1 MSLGPLAN
9 LDPTAVTVW
18 AATIGL
24 FVLVALLRTVF
35 KLNFSILTVL
45 SLGLGIALSLVFNGQ
60 VDSLNLL
67 GNIYINLITALVAP
81 LIFVSIIS
89 SITYVGSLKKLRSI
103 GLRSVGWLL
112 LTNLIAIVMTLAVA
126 IPLRI
131 GEGVKLADDASTAGF
146 LTSQT
151 APFDQVVL
159 NFFPKNLFGDLA
171 GNRVVPIII
180 TATVLAVAI
189 VAVSH
194 DGRDVSIVRKFF
206 EQTKDVIY
214 KAVGYV
220 VELTPYAVVV
230 LGATSTAATTS
241 KADALLALLGILLLG
256 FALNFVQAFVVN
268 GLLLKFVA
276 KVSPIAFF
284 KAVLPAQAAAFTT
297 QSSVATL
304 PLSIRQIGTVGVGAD
319 VANFTTPIGTTIG
332 MPGCAGVWPMLS
344 AVFTINALGLDYGPG
359 AYAALAL
366 IGLLSSIGTAGVP
379 GTAIVTAT
387 TVFTAVGLPV
397 QLLVPLVPVSNI
409 VGMPSTMANV
419 SAAVTCAA
427 VVARQT
433 GEFDDG
439 VLRAARRAACGAS
452 RAGGAGSVRP
462 GGSVRRSGVGRHG
475 HRRGVVGASAGVGA
489 LAGVSGGAGGGAVSV
504 PVGVA
509 ADAAASAGQAGAGA
523 AGAVVFGRG
532 VAGGI
537 TGGAAGA
544 VGVAAGAGQGSGAV
558 PVSPASLGL
567 GTAASIAADDAPVPV
582 GACGVSGSG
591 KVTTVRFGSPAGS
604 AAAAA
609 AGLAAAPAVPHLA
622 LKFGP
627 TIHLSSRSTA
637 GRAGTSRPALSPAS
651 VLTAD
656 DAPVP
661 VGACGIGSH

>member
-1 MSLGPLAN
+1 MGALSN
-9 LDPTAVTVW
+9 IDPTAVAVW
-18 AATIGL
+18 ASAVVL
-24 FVLVALLRTVF
+24 FALIAVLRAVF
-35 KLNFSILTVL
+35 KLNFSLLTVL
-45 SLGLGIALSLVFNGQ
+45 ALGLGIALSLVFDGQ

-112 LTNLIAIVMTLAVA
+112 LTNLIAIVMTLGVA
-126 IPLRI
+126 IPLHI
-131 GEGVKLADDASTAGF
+131 GSGVKLVDDESTAGF

-151 APFDQVVL
+151 APLDQVIL
-159 NFFPKNLFGDLA
+159 NFFPKNIVGDLS

-180 TATVLAVAI
+180 TATVLAIAI
-189 VAVSH
+189 VSV
-194 DGRDVSIVRKFF
+194 GRQKDVSIVKRFF
-206 EQTKDVIY
+206 EQTKDVIYKDVIY

-241 KADALLALLGILLLG
+241 KADALLALLSILVLG
-256 FALNFVQAFVVN
+256 FVLNIIQAFVVN

-276 KVSPIAFF
+276 HVPPLTFF
-284 KAVLPAQAAAFTT
+284 KAVLPAQTT

-304 PLSIRQIGTVGVGAD
+304 PLSIRQLGTVGVGAD

-344 AVFTINALGLDYGPG
+344 AVFTINALGLGYSPVS
-359 AYAALAL
+359 YVALAV

-427 VVARQT
+427 IVSRQT
-433 GEFDDG
+433 GEFDEG
-439 VLRAARRAACGAS
+439 VLDSARAGRHRHRAGVVVS
-452 RAGGAGSVRP
+452 PAGGAVAAP
-462 GGSVRRSGVGRHG
+462 V
-475 HRRGVVGASAGVGA
+475 
-489 LAGVSGGAGGGAVSV
+489 V
-504 PVGVA
+504 PVA
-509 ADAAASAGQAGAGA
+509 APL
-523 AGAVVFGRG
+523 
-532 VAGGI
+532 
-537 TGGAAGA
+537 GA
-544 VGVAAGAGQGSGAV
+544 VGVAASVVASPVAAGVGAAHKPVQPGFAV
-558 PVSPASLGL
+558 TPGLSLTL
-567 GTAASIAADDAPVPV
+567 HQSTLRVQADDD
-582 GACGVSGSG
+582 
-591 KVTTVRFGSPAGS
+591 
-604 AAAAA
+604 
-609 AGLAAAPAVPHLA
+609 
-622 LKFGP
+622 
-627 TIHLSSRSTA
+627 
-637 GRAGTSRPALSPAS
+637 
-651 VLTAD
+651 AD

-661 VGACGIGSH
+661 VGACGISAHAATAKAA

>member
-1 MSLGPLAN
+1 MGALSN
-9 LDPTAVTVW
+9 IDPTAVAVW
-18 AATIGL
+18 ASAVVL
-24 FVLVALLRTVF
+24 FALIAVLRAVF
-35 KLNFSILTVL
+35 KLNFSLLTVL
-45 SLGLGIALSLVFNGQ
+45 ALGLGIALSLVFDGQ

-112 LTNLIAIVMTLAVA
+112 LTNLIAIVMTLGVA
-126 IPLRI
+126 IPLHI
-131 GEGVKLADDASTAGF
+131 GSGVKLVDDESTAGF

-151 APFDQVVL
+151 APLDQVIL
-159 NFFPKNLFGDLA
+159 NFFPKNIVGDLS
-171 GNRVVPIII
+171 GNRVVPII
-180 TATVLAVAI
+180 TATVLAIAI
-189 VAVSH
+189 VSV
-194 DGRDVSIVRKFF
+194 GRQKDVSIVKRFF

-241 KADALLALLGILLLG
+241 KADALLALLSILVLG
-256 FALNFVQAFVVN
+256 FVLNIIQAFVVN

-276 KVSPIAFF
+276 HVPPLTFF
-284 KAVLPAQAAAFTT
+284 KAVLPAQTT

-304 PLSIRQIGTVGVGAD
+304 PLSIRQLGTVGVGAD

-344 AVFTINALGLDYGPG
+344 AVFTINALGLGYSPVS
-359 AYAALAL
+359 YVALAV

-427 VVARQT
+427 IVSRQT
-433 GEFDDG
+433 GEFDEG
-439 VLRAARRAACGAS
+439 VLDSARAGRHRHRAGVVVS
-452 RAGGAGSVRP
+452 PAGGAVAAP
-462 GGSVRRSGVGRHG
+462 V
-475 HRRGVVGASAGVGA
+475 
-489 LAGVSGGAGGGAVSV
+489 V
-504 PVGVA
+504 PVA
-509 ADAAASAGQAGAGA
+509 APL
-523 AGAVVFGRG
+523 
-532 VAGGI
+532 
-537 TGGAAGA
+537 GA
-544 VGVAAGAGQGSGAV
+544 VGVAASVVASPVAAGVGAAHKPVQPGFAV
-558 PVSPASLGL
+558 TPGLSLTL
-567 GTAASIAADDAPVPV
+567 HQSTLRVQADDD
-582 GACGVSGSG
+582 
-591 KVTTVRFGSPAGS
+591 
-604 AAAAA
+604 
-609 AGLAAAPAVPHLA
+609 
-622 LKFGP
+622 
-627 TIHLSSRSTA
+627 
-637 GRAGTSRPALSPAS
+637 
-651 VLTAD
+651 AD

-661 VGACGIGSH
+661 VGACGISAHAATAKAA

>member
-1 MSLGPLAN
+1 MGALSN
-9 LDPTAVTVW
+9 IDPTAVAVW
-18 AATIGL
+18 ASAVVL
-24 FVLVALLRTVF
+24 FALIAVLRAVF
-35 KLNFSILTVL
+35 KLNFSLLTVL
-45 SLGLGIALSLVFNGQ
+45 ALGLGIALSLVFDGQ

-112 LTNLIAIVMTLAVA
+112 LTNLIAIVMTLGVA
-126 IPLRI
+126 IPLHI
-131 GEGVKLADDASTAGF
+131 GSGVKLVDDESTAGF
-146 LTSQT
+146 HTSQT
-151 APFDQVVL
+151 APLDQVIL
-159 NFFPKNLFGDLA
+159 NFFPKNIVGDLS

-180 TATVLAVAI
+180 TATVLAIAI
-189 VAVSH
+189 VSV
-194 DGRDVSIVRKFF
+194 GRQKDVSIVKRFF

-241 KADALLALLGILLLG
+241 KADALLALLSILVLG
-256 FALNFVQAFVVN
+256 FVLNIIQAFVVN

-276 KVSPIAFF
+276 HVPPLTFF
-284 KAVLPAQAAAFTT
+284 KAVLPAQTT

-304 PLSIRQIGTVGVGAD
+304 PLSIRQLGTVGVGAD

-344 AVFTINALGLDYGPG
+344 AVFTINALGLGYSPVS
-359 AYAALAL
+359 YVALAV

-427 VVARQT
+427 IVSRQT
-433 GEFDDG
+433 GEFDEG
-439 VLRAARRAACGAS
+439 VLDSARAGRHRHRAGVVVS
-452 RAGGAGSVRP
+452 PAGGAVAAP
-462 GGSVRRSGVGRHG
+462 V
-475 HRRGVVGASAGVGA
+475 
-489 LAGVSGGAGGGAVSV
+489 V
-504 PVGVA
+504 PVA
-509 ADAAASAGQAGAGA
+509 APL
-523 AGAVVFGRG
+523 
-532 VAGGI
+532 
-537 TGGAAGA
+537 GA
-544 VGVAAGAGQGSGAV
+544 VGVAASVVASPVAAGVGAAHKPVQPGFAV
-558 PVSPASLGL
+558 TPGLSLTL
-567 GTAASIAADDAPVPV
+567 HQSTLRVQADDD
-582 GACGVSGSG
+582 
-591 KVTTVRFGSPAGS
+591 
-604 AAAAA
+604 
-609 AGLAAAPAVPHLA
+609 
-622 LKFGP
+622 
-627 TIHLSSRSTA
+627 
-637 GRAGTSRPALSPAS
+637 
-651 VLTAD
+651 AD

-661 VGACGIGSH
+661 VGACGISAHAATAKAA

>member
-1 MSLGPLAN
+1 MGALSN
-9 LDPTAVTVW
+9 IDPTAVAVW
-18 AATIGL
+18 ASAVVL
-24 FVLVALLRTVF
+24 FALIAVLRAVF
-35 KLNFSILTVL
+35 KLNFSLLTVL
-45 SLGLGIALSLVFNGQ
+45 ALGLGIALSLVFDGQ

-112 LTNLIAIVMTLAVA
+112 LTNLIAIVMTLGVA
-126 IPLRI
+126 IPLHI
-131 GEGVKLADDASTAGF
+131 GSGVKLVDDESTAGF

-151 APFDQVVL
+151 APLDQVIL
-159 NFFPKNLFGDLA
+159 NFFPKNIVGDLS

-180 TATVLAVAI
+180 TATVLAIAI
-189 VAVSH
+189 VSV
-194 DGRDVSIVRKFF
+194 GRQKDVSIVKRFF

-241 KADALLALLGILLLG
+241 KADALLALLSILVLG
-256 FALNFVQAFVVN
+256 FVLNVIQAFVVN

-276 KVSPIAFF
+276 HVPPLTFF
-284 KAVLPAQAAAFTT
+284 KAVLPAQTTAFAT

-304 PLSIRQIGTVGVGAD
+304 PLSIRQLGTVGVGAD

-344 AVFTINALGLDYGPG
+344 AVFTINALGLGYSP
-359 AYAALAL
+359 ASYVALAV

-427 VVARQT
+427 IVSRQT
-433 GEFDDG
+433 GEFDEG
-439 VLRAARRAACGAS
+439 VLDSARAGRHRHRAGVVVS
-452 RAGGAGSVRP
+452 PAGGAVAAP
-462 GGSVRRSGVGRHG
+462 V
-475 HRRGVVGASAGVGA
+475 
-489 LAGVSGGAGGGAVSV
+489 V
-504 PVGVA
+504 PVA
-509 ADAAASAGQAGAGA
+509 APL
-523 AGAVVFGRG
+523 
-532 VAGGI
+532 
-537 TGGAAGA
+537 GA
-544 VGVAAGAGQGSGAV
+544 VGVAASVVASPVAAG
-558 PVSPASLGL
+558 
-567 GTAASIAADDAPVPV
+567 V
-582 GACGVSGSG
+582 GAAHKPVQPGFA
-591 KVTTVRFGSPAGS
+591 VTP
-604 AAAAA
+604 
-609 AGLAAAPAVPHLA
+609 GLSLTLHQ
-622 LKFGP
+622 
-627 TIHLSSRSTA
+627 STL
-637 GRAGTSRPALSPAS
+637 RVQTDDD
-651 VLTAD
+651 AD

-661 VGACGIGSH
+661 VGACGISAHAATAKAA

>member
-1 MSLGPLAN
+1 MGALSN
-9 LDPTAVTVW
+9 IDPTAVAVW
-18 AATIGL
+18 ASAVVL
-24 FVLVALLRTVF
+24 FALIAVLRAVF
-35 KLNFSILTVL
+35 KLNFSLLTVL
-45 SLGLGIALSLVFNGQ
+45 ALGLGIALSLVFDGQ

-112 LTNLIAIVMTLAVA
+112 LTNLIAIVMTLGVA
-126 IPLRI
+126 IPLHI
-131 GEGVKLADDASTAGF
+131 GSGVKLVDDESTAGF

-151 APFDQVVL
+151 APLDQVIL
-159 NFFPKNLFGDLA
+159 NFFPKNIVGDLS

-180 TATVLAVAI
+180 TATVLAIAI
-189 VAVSH
+189 VSV
-194 DGRDVSIVRKFF
+194 GRQKDVSIVKRFF
-206 EQTKDVIY
+206 EQTKNVIY

-241 KADALLALLGILLLG
+241 KADALLSILVLG
-256 FALNFVQAFVVN
+256 FVLNIIQAFVVN

-276 KVSPIAFF
+276 RVPPLTFF
-284 KAVLPAQAAAFTT
+284 KAVLPAQTTAFAT

-304 PLSIRQIGTVGVGAD
+304 PLSIRQLGTVGVGAD

-344 AVFTINALGLDYGPG
+344 AVFTINALGLGYSPVS
-359 AYAALAL
+359 YVALAV

-427 VVARQT
+427 IVSRQT
-433 GEFDDG
+433 GEFDEG
-439 VLRAARRAACGAS
+439 VLDSARAGRHRHRAGVVVS
-452 RAGGAGSVRP
+452 PAGGAVAAP
-462 GGSVRRSGVGRHG
+462 V
-475 HRRGVVGASAGVGA
+475 
-489 LAGVSGGAGGGAVSV
+489 V
-504 PVGVA
+504 PVA
-509 ADAAASAGQAGAGA
+509 APL
-523 AGAVVFGRG
+523 
-532 VAGGI
+532 
-537 TGGAAGA
+537 GA
-544 VGVAAGAGQGSGAV
+544 VGVAASVVASPVAAGVGAAHKPVQPGFAVTSGL
-558 PVSPASLGL
+558 SLTL
-567 GTAASIAADDAPVPV
+567 HQSTLRVQADDD
-582 GACGVSGSG
+582 
-591 KVTTVRFGSPAGS
+591 
-604 AAAAA
+604 
-609 AGLAAAPAVPHLA
+609 
-622 LKFGP
+622 
-627 TIHLSSRSTA
+627 
-637 GRAGTSRPALSPAS
+637 
-651 VLTAD
+651 AD

-661 VGACGIGSH
+661 VGACGISAHAATAKAA

>member
-1 MSLGPLAN
+1 MGALSN
-9 LDPTAVTVW
+9 IDPTAVAVW
-18 AATIGL
+18 ASAVVL
-24 FVLVALLRTVF
+24 FALIAVLRAVF
-35 KLNFSILTVL
+35 KLNFSLLTVL
-45 SLGLGIALSLVFNGQ
+45 ALGLGIALSLVFDGQ

-112 LTNLIAIVMTLAVA
+112 LTNLIAIVMTLGVA
-126 IPLRI
+126 IPLHI
-131 GEGVKLADDASTAGF
+131 GSGVKLVDDESTAGF

-151 APFDQVVL
+151 APLDQVIL
-159 NFFPKNLFGDLA
+159 NFFPKNIVGDLS

-180 TATVLAVAI
+180 AATVLAIAI
-189 VAVSH
+189 VSV
-194 DGRDVSIVRKFF
+194 GRQKDVSIVKRFF

-230 LGATSTAATTS
+230 STAATTS
-241 KADALLALLGILLLG
+241 KADALLALLSILVLG
-256 FALNFVQAFVVN
+256 FVLNIIQAFVVN

-276 KVSPIAFF
+276 HVPPLTFF
-284 KAVLPAQAAAFTT
+284 KAVLPAQTTAFAT

-304 PLSIRQIGTVGVGAD
+304 PLSIRQLGTVGVGSD

-344 AVFTINALGLDYGPG
+344 AVFTINALGLGYSPVS
-359 AYAALAL
+359 YVALAV

-427 VVARQT
+427 IVSRQT
-433 GEFDDG
+433 GEFDEG
-439 VLRAARRAACGAS
+439 VLDSARAGRHRHRTGVVVS
-452 RAGGAGSVRP
+452 PAGGAVAAP
-462 GGSVRRSGVGRHG
+462 V
-475 HRRGVVGASAGVGA
+475 
-489 LAGVSGGAGGGAVSV
+489 V
-504 PVGVA
+504 PVA
-509 ADAAASAGQAGAGA
+509 APL
-523 AGAVVFGRG
+523 
-532 VAGGI
+532 
-537 TGGAAGA
+537 GA
-544 VGVAAGAGQGSGAV
+544 VGVAASVVASPVAAG
-558 PVSPASLGL
+558 
-567 GTAASIAADDAPVPV
+567 V
-582 GACGVSGSG
+582 GAAHKPVQPGFA
-591 KVTTVRFGSPAGS
+591 VTP
-604 AAAAA
+604 
-609 AGLAAAPAVPHLA
+609 GLSLTLHQ
-622 LKFGP
+622 
-627 TIHLSSRSTA
+627 STL
-637 GRAGTSRPALSPAS
+637 R
-651 VLTAD
+651 VQAD

-661 VGACGIGSH
+661 VGACGISAHAATAKAA

>member
-1 MSLGPLAN
+1 MGALSN
-9 LDPTAVTVW
+9 IDPTAVAVW
-18 AATIGL
+18 ASAVVL
-24 FVLVALLRTVF
+24 FALIAVLRAVF
-35 KLNFSILTVL
+35 KLNFSLLTVL
-45 SLGLGIALSLVFNGQ
+45 ALGLGIALSLVFDGQ

-112 LTNLIAIVMTLAVA
+112 LTNLIAIVMTLGVA
-126 IPLRI
+126 IPLHI
-131 GEGVKLADDASTAGF
+131 GSGVKLVDDESTAGF

-151 APFDQVVL
+151 APLDQVIL
-159 NFFPKNLFGDLA
+159 NFFPKNIVGDLS

-180 TATVLAVAI
+180 TATVLAIAI
-189 VAVSH
+189 VSV
-194 DGRDVSIVRKFF
+194 GRQKDVSIVKRFF

-241 KADALLALLGILLLG
+241 KADALLALLSILVLG
-256 FALNFVQAFVVN
+256 FVLNIIQAFVVN

-276 KVSPIAFF
+276 HVPPLTFF
-284 KAVLPAQAAAFTT
+284 KAVLPAQTTAFAT

-304 PLSIRQIGTVGVGAD
+304 PLSIRQLGTVGVGAD

-344 AVFTINALGLDYGPG
+344 AVFTINAL
-359 AYAALAL
+359 
-366 IGLLSSIGTAGVP
+366 GLLSSIGTAGVP

-427 VVARQT
+427 IVSRQT
-433 GEFDDG
+433 GEFDESVLDSARAGRHRHRAG
-439 VLRAARRAACGAS
+439 VVVS
-452 RAGGAGSVRP
+452 PAGGAVAAP
-462 GGSVRRSGVGRHG
+462 V
-475 HRRGVVGASAGVGA
+475 
-489 LAGVSGGAGGGAVSV
+489 V
-504 PVGVA
+504 PVA
-509 ADAAASAGQAGAGA
+509 APL
-523 AGAVVFGRG
+523 
-532 VAGGI
+532 
-537 TGGAAGA
+537 GA
-544 VGVAAGAGQGSGAV
+544 VGVAASVVASPVAAGVGAAHKPVQPGFAV
-558 PVSPASLGL
+558 TPGLSLTL
-567 GTAASIAADDAPVPV
+567 HQSMLRVQADDD
-582 GACGVSGSG
+582 
-591 KVTTVRFGSPAGS
+591 
-604 AAAAA
+604 
-609 AGLAAAPAVPHLA
+609 
-622 LKFGP
+622 
-627 TIHLSSRSTA
+627 
-637 GRAGTSRPALSPAS
+637 
-651 VLTAD
+651 AD

-661 VGACGIGSH
+661 VGACGISAHAATAKAA

>member
-1 MSLGPLAN
+1 MF
-9 LDPTAVTVW
+9 D
-18 AATIGL
+18 
-24 FVLVALLRTVF
+24 
-35 KLNFSILTVL
+35 
-45 SLGLGIALSLVFNGQ
+45 GQ

-112 LTNLIAIVMTLAVA
+112 LTNLIAIVMTLGVA
-126 IPLRI
+126 IPLHI
-131 GEGVKLADDASTAGF
+131 GSGVKLVDDKSTAGF

-151 APFDQVVL
+151 APLDQVIL
-159 NFFPKNLFGDLA
+159 NFFPKNIVGDLS

-180 TATVLAVAI
+180 ITATVLAIAI
-189 VAVSH
+189 VSV
-194 DGRDVSIVRKFF
+194 GRQKDVSVVKRFF

-241 KADALLALLGILLLG
+241 KADALLALLSILVLG
-256 FALNFVQAFVVN
+256 FVLNIIQAFVVN

-276 KVSPIAFF
+276 HVPPLTFF
-284 KAVLPAQAAAFTT
+284 KAVLPAQTTAFAT

-304 PLSIRQIGTVGVGAD
+304 PLSIRQLGTVGVGAD

-344 AVFTINALGLDYGPG
+344 AVFTINALGLGYSP
-359 AYAALAL
+359 ASYVALAV

-427 VVARQT
+427 IVSRQT
-433 GEFDDG
+433 GEFDEG
-439 VLRAARRAACGAS
+439 VLDSARAGRHRHRAGVVVS
-452 RAGGAGSVRP
+452 PAGGAVAAP
-462 GGSVRRSGVGRHG
+462 V
-475 HRRGVVGASAGVGA
+475 
-489 LAGVSGGAGGGAVSV
+489 V
-504 PVGVA
+504 PVA
-509 ADAAASAGQAGAGA
+509 APL
-523 AGAVVFGRG
+523 
-532 VAGGI
+532 
-537 TGGAAGA
+537 GA
-544 VGVAAGAGQGSGAV
+544 VGVAASVVASPVAAGVGAAHKPVQPGFAV
-558 PVSPASLGL
+558 TPGLSLTL
-567 GTAASIAADDAPVPV
+567 HQSMLRVQADDD
-582 GACGVSGSG
+582 
-591 KVTTVRFGSPAGS
+591 
-604 AAAAA
+604 
-609 AGLAAAPAVPHLA
+609 
-622 LKFGP
+622 
-627 TIHLSSRSTA
+627 
-637 GRAGTSRPALSPAS
+637 
-651 VLTAD
+651 AD

-661 VGACGIGSH
+661 VGACGISAHAATAKAA

>member
-1 MSLGPLAN
+1 MGALSN
-9 LDPTAVTVW
+9 IDPTAVAVW
-18 AATIGL
+18 ASAVVL
-24 FVLVALLRTVF
+24 FALIAVLRAVF
-35 KLNFSILTVL
+35 KLNFSLLTVL
-45 SLGLGIALSLVFNGQ
+45 ALGLGIALSLVFDGQ

-112 LTNLIAIVMTLAVA
+112 LTNLIAIVMTLGVA
-126 IPLRI
+126 IPLHI
-131 GEGVKLADDASTAGF
+131 GSGVKLVDDESTAGF

-151 APFDQVVL
+151 APLDQVIL
-159 NFFPKNLFGDLA
+159 NFFPKNIVGDLS

-180 TATVLAVAI
+180 TATVLAIAI
-189 VAVSH
+189 VSV
-194 DGRDVSIVRKFF
+194 GRQKDVSIVKRFF

-241 KADALLALLGILLLG
+241 KADALLALLSILVLG
-256 FALNFVQAFVVN
+256 FVLNIIQAFVVN

-276 KVSPIAFF
+276 HVPPLTFF
-284 KAVLPAQAAAFTT
+284 KAVLPAQTT

-304 PLSIRQIGTVGVGAD
+304 PLSIRQLGTVGVGAD

-344 AVFTINALGLDYGPG
+344 AVFTINALGLGYSPVS
-359 AYAALAL
+359 YVALAV

-427 VVARQT
+427 IVSRQT
-433 GEFDDG
+433 GEFDEG
-439 VLRAARRAACGAS
+439 VLDSARAGRHRHRAGVVVS
-452 RAGGAGSVRP
+452 PAGGAVAAP
-462 GGSVRRSGVGRHG
+462 V
-475 HRRGVVGASAGVGA
+475 
-489 LAGVSGGAGGGAVSV
+489 V
-504 PVGVA
+504 PVA
-509 ADAAASAGQAGAGA
+509 APL
-523 AGAVVFGRG
+523 
-532 VAGGI
+532 
-537 TGGAAGA
+537 GA
-544 VGVAAGAGQGSGAV
+544 VGVAASVVASPVAAG
-558 PVSPASLGL
+558 
-567 GTAASIAADDAPVPV
+567 V
-582 GACGVSGSG
+582 GAAHKPVQPGFA
-591 KVTTVRFGSPAGS
+591 VTP
-604 AAAAA
+604 
-609 AGLAAAPAVPHLA
+609 GLSLTLHQ
-622 LKFGP
+622 
-627 TIHLSSRSTA
+627 STL
-637 GRAGTSRPALSPAS
+637 RVQTDDD
-651 VLTAD
+651 AD

-661 VGACGIGSH
+661 VGACGISAHAATAKAA

>member
-1 MSLGPLAN
+1 MGALSN
-9 LDPTAVTVW
+9 IDPTAVAVW
-18 AATIGL
+18 ASAVVL
-24 FVLVALLRTVF
+24 FALIAVLRAVF
-35 KLNFSILTVL
+35 KLNFSLLTVL
-45 SLGLGIALSLVFNGQ
+45 ALGLGIALSLVFDGQ

-112 LTNLIAIVMTLAVA
+112 LTNLIAIVMTLGVA

-131 GEGVKLADDASTAGF
+131 GSGVKLVDDESTAGF

-151 APFDQVVL
+151 APLDQVIL
-159 NFFPKNLFGDLA
+159 NFFPKNIVGDLS

-189 VAVSH
+189 VSV
-194 DGRDVSIVRKFF
+194 GRQKDVSVVKRFF

-241 KADALLALLGILLLG
+241 KADALLALLSILVLG
-256 FALNFVQAFVVN
+256 FVLNIIQAFVVN

-276 KVSPIAFF
+276 HVPPLTFF
-284 KAVLPAQAAAFTT
+284 KAVLPAQTTAFAT

-304 PLSIRQIGTVGVGAD
+304 PLSIRQLGTVGVGSD

-344 AVFTINALGLDYGPG
+344 AVFTINALGLGYSPVS
-359 AYAALAL
+359 YVALAV

-379 GTAIVTAT
+379 GTA

-427 VVARQT
+427 IVSRQT
-433 GEFDDG
+433 GEFDEG
-439 VLRAARRAACGAS
+439 VLDSARAGRHRHRAGVVVS
-452 RAGGAGSVRP
+452 PAGGAVAAP
-462 GGSVRRSGVGRHG
+462 VVPVAAPL
-475 HRRGVVGASAGVGA
+475 GVVGVAASVVASPVAAGVGA
-489 LAGVSGGAGGGAVSV
+489 AHKPVQQGFAVT
-504 PVGVA
+504 PGL
-509 ADAAASAGQAGAGA
+509 
-523 AGAVVFGRG
+523 
-532 VAGGI
+532 
-537 TGGAAGA
+537 
-544 VGVAAGAGQGSGAV
+544 
-558 PVSPASLGL
+558 SLTL
-567 GTAASIAADDAPVPV
+567 HQSTLRVQADDD
-582 GACGVSGSG
+582 
-591 KVTTVRFGSPAGS
+591 
-604 AAAAA
+604 
-609 AGLAAAPAVPHLA
+609 
-622 LKFGP
+622 
-627 TIHLSSRSTA
+627 
-637 GRAGTSRPALSPAS
+637 
-651 VLTAD
+651 AD

-661 VGACGIGSH
+661 VGACGISAHAATAKAA

>member
-1 MSLGPLAN
+1 MGALSN
-9 LDPTAVTVW
+9 IDPTAVAVW
-18 AATIGL
+18 ASAVVL
-24 FVLVALLRTVF
+24 FALIAVLRAVF
-35 KLNFSILTVL
+35 KLNFSLLTVL
-45 SLGLGIALSLVFNGQ
+45 ALGLGIALSLVFDGQ

-112 LTNLIAIVMTLAVA
+112 LTNLIAIVMTLGVA
-126 IPLRI
+126 IPLHI
-131 GEGVKLADDASTAGF
+131 GSGVKLVDDESTAGF

-151 APFDQVVL
+151 APLDQVIL
-159 NFFPKNLFGDLA
+159 NFFPKNIVGDLS

-189 VAVSH
+189 VSV
-194 DGRDVSIVRKFF
+194 GRQKDVSIVKRFF

-241 KADALLALLGILLLG
+241 KADALLALLSILVLG
-256 FALNFVQAFVVN
+256 FVLNIIQAFVVN

-276 KVSPIAFF
+276 HVPPLTFF
-284 KAVLPAQAAAFTT
+284 KAVLPAQTTAFAT
-297 QSSVATL
+297 QSS
-304 PLSIRQIGTVGVGAD
+304 

-344 AVFTINALGLDYGPG
+344 AVFTINALGLGYSP
-359 AYAALAL
+359 ASYVALAV

-427 VVARQT
+427 IVSRQT
-433 GEFDDG
+433 GEFDESVLDSARAGRHRHRAG
-439 VLRAARRAACGAS
+439 VVVS
-452 RAGGAGSVRP
+452 PAGGAVAAP
-462 GGSVRRSGVGRHG
+462 V
-475 HRRGVVGASAGVGA
+475 
-489 LAGVSGGAGGGAVSV
+489 V
-504 PVGVA
+504 PVA
-509 ADAAASAGQAGAGA
+509 APL
-523 AGAVVFGRG
+523 
-532 VAGGI
+532 
-537 TGGAAGA
+537 GA
-544 VGVAAGAGQGSGAV
+544 VGVAASVVASPVAAGVGAAHKPVQPGFAV
-558 PVSPASLGL
+558 TPGLSLTL
-567 GTAASIAADDAPVPV
+567 HQSMLRVQADDD
-582 GACGVSGSG
+582 
-591 KVTTVRFGSPAGS
+591 T
-604 AAAAA
+604 
-609 AGLAAAPAVPHLA
+609 
-622 LKFGP
+622 
-627 TIHLSSRSTA
+627 
-637 GRAGTSRPALSPAS
+637 
-651 VLTAD
+651 D

-661 VGACGIGSH
+661 VGACGISAHAATAKAA

>member
-1 MSLGPLAN
+1 MGALSN
-9 LDPTAVTVW
+9 IDPTAVAVW
-18 AATIGL
+18 ASAVVL
-24 FVLVALLRTVF
+24 FALIAVLRAVF
-35 KLNFSILTVL
+35 KLNFSLLTVL
-45 SLGLGIALSLVFNGQ
+45 ALGLGIALSLVFDGQ

-67 GNIYINLITALVAP
+67 GNIYISLITALVAP

-112 LTNLIAIVMTLAVA
+112 LTNLIAIVMTLGVA
-126 IPLRI
+126 IPLHI
-131 GEGVKLADDASTAGF
+131 GSGVKLVDDESTAGF

-151 APFDQVVL
+151 APLDQVIL
-159 NFFPKNLFGDLA
+159 NFFPKNIVGDLS

-180 TATVLAVAI
+180 TATVLAIAI
-189 VAVSH
+189 VSV
-194 DGRDVSIVRKFF
+194 GRQKDVSVVKRFF

-241 KADALLALLGILLLG
+241 KADALLSILVLG
-256 FALNFVQAFVVN
+256 FVLNIIQAFVVN

-276 KVSPIAFF
+276 HVPPLTFF
-284 KAVLPAQAAAFTT
+284 KAVLPAQTTAFAT

-304 PLSIRQIGTVGVGAD
+304 PLSIRQLGTVGVGAD

-344 AVFTINALGLDYGPG
+344 AVFTINALGLGYSP
-359 AYAALAL
+359 ASYVALAV

-427 VVARQT
+427 IVSRQT
-433 GEFDDG
+433 GEFDEG
-439 VLRAARRAACGAS
+439 VLDSARAGRHRHRAGVVVS
-452 RAGGAGSVRP
+452 PAGGAVAAP
-462 GGSVRRSGVGRHG
+462 V
-475 HRRGVVGASAGVGA
+475 
-489 LAGVSGGAGGGAVSV
+489 V
-504 PVGVA
+504 PVA
-509 ADAAASAGQAGAGA
+509 APL
-523 AGAVVFGRG
+523 
-532 VAGGI
+532 
-537 TGGAAGA
+537 GA
-544 VGVAAGAGQGSGAV
+544 VGVAASVVASPVAAG
-558 PVSPASLGL
+558 
-567 GTAASIAADDAPVPV
+567 V
-582 GACGVSGSG
+582 GAAHKPVQPGFA
-591 KVTTVRFGSPAGS
+591 VTP
-604 AAAAA
+604 
-609 AGLAAAPAVPHLA
+609 GLSLTLHQ
-622 LKFGP
+622 
-627 TIHLSSRSTA
+627 STL
-637 GRAGTSRPALSPAS
+637 RVQTDDD
-651 VLTAD
+651 AD

-661 VGACGIGSH
+661 VGACGISAHAATAKAA